1 MENININEKNEVFI
15 ENFNRKQI
23 EVEIVN
29 KLNDFIFKLPTFS
42 DEDLNTIHENLI
54 ALLKIPSSD
63 NDGLEEYD
71 RPLILRKNLWVD
83 EETMKTLFLGYTV
96 KTLYL
101 QKEKEER

>member
-1 MENININEKNEVFI
+1 MDEKNE
-15 ENFNRKQI
+15 NFNDRKQN
-23 EVEIVN
+23 ELYIVN

-42 DEDLNTIHENLI
+42 DEDLITLRKNLI
-54 ALLKIPSSD
+54 TLFEIPSTKSKD
-63 NDGLEEYD
+63 EEFEEFD

-101 QKEKEER
+101 EKEKGER

>member
-1 MENININEKNEVFI
+1 MDEKI
-15 ENFNRKQI
+15 ENSERKLI
-23 EVEIVN
+23 EVNIVN

-42 DEDLNTIHENLI
+42 DEDIDTLHKNLI
-54 ALLKIPSSD
+54 TLFDLPSTKSKD
-63 NDGLEEYD
+63 EEFEEYD

-96 KTLYL
+96 KNLYL